1 MKNKFLLIV
10 LLLIFTR
17 CEYNKDKLKIK
28 NETSNKLFCETIT
41 IDKEDYNYHQNSG
54 GAIISAHSVGSP
66 IVRGGENSIKSDI
79 LQNSVDGY
87 LYIIYYFQKD
97 QEYIN
102 KNIRTIIFDKRFK
115 VGKYNLKEL
124 DSLDWTIT
132 YDGN

>member
-54 GAIISAHSVGSP
+54 GAIIPAHSVGSP

-124 DSLDWTIT
+124 DSLGWTIT